1 MGFIWMA
8 LVGLV
13 VGLIARAVM
22 PGKQQLGILLT
33 AGLGIAGAY
42 LAGFIGQAMGW
53 YRAGPGAGFIGS
65 VLGALLVLFIYGQL
79 AGKKGEQPPMG

>member
-53 YRAGPGAGFIGS
+53 YRAGQGAGFIGS

-79 AGKKGEQPPMG
+79 AGKKDEQPPMG

>member
-22 PGKQQLGILLT
+22 PGRQQLGILLT

-53 YRAGPGAGFIGS
+53 YRAGQGAGFIGS

-79 AGKKGEQPPMG
+79 AGKKDEQPPMG

>member
-13 VGLIARAVM
+13 VGLIARAVV
-22 PGKQQLGILLT
+22 PGTQQLGILLT

-42 LAGFIGQAMGW
+42 VAGFIGQAMGW
-53 YRAGPGAGFIGS
+53 YRAGQGAGFIGS
-65 VLGALLVLFIYGQL
+65 VLGALLVLFIV
-79 AGKKGEQPPMG
+79 GKVVGKNDEQAPTG